1 MLNLI
6 TQGAEHIYLAC
17 GPTDFR
23 KQIEGLA
30 ALVSLRYQLDPYS
43 PACVFLFCNR
53 KKNCLKALRF
63 DKDGFLLA
71 TKNCFRTW
79 FFNGQSRKKR
89 SGTSRPS
96 RPDGCWKAYL
106 SNRRKPIRQYGSV
119 RKIRASKVRENAGK
133 IVWIPCKISI
143 FQAFSG

>member
-1 MLNLI
+1 MTRCWPFSLVPCCI
-6 TQGAEHIYLAC
+6 GC
-17 GPTDFR
+17 GSHPHAGSHSQAVPGGSAH
-23 KQIEGLA
+23 KWA
-30 ALVSLRYQLDPYS
+30 AD
-43 PACVFLFCNR
+43 VFLFCNR

-63 DKDGFLLA
+63 DKDGFLPA

-89 SGTSRPS
+89 SGTSRPNRS
-96 RPDGCWKAYL
+96 DGCWKAYL